1 MSRQIDEN
9 IHLIRMDLR
18 GDLLCRTSAHLPP
31 LIRVRTQPGRHLIR
45 LLRRAVYID
54 RKARVVIHRQKGLHE
69 MLQHIAAKVRR
80 NIAHANPLMRV

>member
-1 MSRQIDEN
+1 
-9 IHLIRMDLR
+9 MDLR

-31 LIRVRTQPGRHLIR
+31 LIRMRTQPGRHLIR